1 MESVEVAELGRASII
16 TLMVKQIMDRNLVDP
31 MKRKVMRNRVL
42 TVHIRVREMLTT
54 VFFESDRVR
63 AEDGAHGKPD
73 MEIRGDMQT
82 LLALALG
89 ANPLRQILK
98 RRLRIRLKRWRGWV
112 YGLRLLLLMQLG
124 DPPGYLRWMA
134 DKKAKQGD

>member
-16 TLMVKQIMDRNLVDP
+16 TLMVKQIMDRNLMDP
-31 MKRKVMRNRVL
+31 RKRNVMRNRVL

-54 VFFESDRVR
+54 VFFESNRVR

-73 MEIRGDMQT
+73 MVIKGDMQT

-89 ANPLRQILK
+89 ASPLREILK

-112 YGLRLLLLMQLG
+112 YGLRLLFLMQLG

-134 DKKAKQGD
+134 AKKAKQGE